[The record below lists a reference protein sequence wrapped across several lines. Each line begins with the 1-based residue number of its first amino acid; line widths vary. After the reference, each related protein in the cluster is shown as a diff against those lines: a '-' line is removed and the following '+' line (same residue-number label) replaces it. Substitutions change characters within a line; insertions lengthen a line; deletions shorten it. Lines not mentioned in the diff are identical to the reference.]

1 MALRTDDSS
10 VRDGSRIWDSNFS
23 KKEFRFLNFA
33 PRPIL
38 LQFLETIFK
47 PTSKKLIMFLQ
58 EIIYQ
63 VDTSLQLLQRR
74 GNTSSPSPYPEMSEV
89 PKRERKQAEVYKVV
103 DIAPVNRSVSIQVV
117 ESQSCPVLPNIVNLT
132 FFSDI
137 LMELLHF

>member
-1 MALRTDDSS
+1 
-10 VRDGSRIWDSNFS
+10 
-23 KKEFRFLNFA
+23 
-33 PRPIL
+33 
-38 LQFLETIFK
+38 
-47 PTSKKLIMFLQ
+47 MFLQ

-63 VDTSLQLLQRR
+63 IGTSLHLLQRR

>member
-1 MALRTDDSS
+1 
-10 VRDGSRIWDSNFS
+10 
-23 KKEFRFLNFA
+23 
-33 PRPIL
+33 
-38 LQFLETIFK
+38 
-47 PTSKKLIMFLQ
+47 MFLQ

-63 VDTSLQLLQRR
+63 IGTSLHLLQRR

-117 ESQSCPVLPNIVNLT
+117 KSQSCPVLPNIVNLT